1 MLNKGKGNN
10 KRPFDK
16 LRVTNQHD
24 GRNNEYRTRINEV
37 RNKINN
43 KSRVGNIEIAS
54 PAGSG
59 FAMTEGRMN
68 VE

>member
-1 MLNKGKGNN
+1 MGELWGGSWRMEEN
-10 KRPFDK
+10 
-16 LRVTNQHD
+16 
-24 GRNNEYRTRINEV
+24 RNNEYRTRINEV
-37 RNKINN
+37 RSKINN

>member
-1 MLNKGKGNN
+1 MVFGGTLGW
-10 KRPFDK
+10 K
-16 LRVTNQHD
+16 LED
-24 GRNNEYRTRINEV
+24 GSWRMEENRNNECRIRINEV
-37 RNKINN
+37 RSKINN